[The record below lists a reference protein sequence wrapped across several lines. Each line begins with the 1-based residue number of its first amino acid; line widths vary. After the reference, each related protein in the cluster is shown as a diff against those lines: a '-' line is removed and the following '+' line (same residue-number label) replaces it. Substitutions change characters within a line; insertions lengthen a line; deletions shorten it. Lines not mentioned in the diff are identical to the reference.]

1 MNLFDNSKKKFSMWI
16 IAVTFV
22 LSILTGCVLGNN
34 ADGTDKNTEESVEF
48 GNNTIESGIFDKT
61 SSAEFYKGYLNGEYT
76 IDTLLESPEVL
87 SNAAVLINKVLDAYR
102 SGNDPLELF
111 TSLDISSVTA
121 YPDMLEVRGDVKPDN
136 LLALFRHTDGVQ
148 YPNKFTIPLSDGWNM
163 DIHWDIGQFGD
174 KYVLYG
180 CKLNIYNFS
189 QYMSQYLP
197 GECTQLLF
205 CHQIFGSQVYLCS
218 YRTNPKSVCVNYT
231 DNYGETLH
239 YIDVTLPA
247 NKKFDTA
254 EGVYATGG
262 AGSGE
267 SQFWVQLTSGN
278 EYEYIRYDNF
288 AYSDESDWLA
298 YSYSGEV
305 SAEELIRAFG
315 YDNAPVSFPNV
326 NAPNTADSLDEL
338 SMLGLSDYLTRY
350 IKAFVGGD
358 TAVLE
363 ELSYA
368 TSGMY
373 DEYKK
378 IKVSRWVAYTGG
390 GNEHEV
396 HFSFYADSVGDTDGI
411 VKGWNT
417 LTLEVGMM
425 GVSIADDDF
434 YTDHNNAAKE
444 LRLMLN
450 SMYYSS
456 IPESDDMPDAY
467 RWCLTEYICQ
477 KLGDFEWHTKD
488 EVAAYAEKCFGIA
501 GFAPDELHKYG
512 EDKGYITLP
521 HGGIHQS
528 FRILPVDNPS
538 SERDEFI
545 FEVQF
550 YADAS
555 KTVRSHKYRYT
566 MMNVNGD
573 WVYTGCEELYNS
585 IYDVCRWS
593 M

>member
-1 MNLFDNSKKKFSMWI
+1 MNLFVTSKKKFGMWI

-22 LSILTGCVLGNN
+22 LCIFSACTTDSN
-34 ADGTDKNTEESVEF
+34 ADGTGKSTEESVEL
-48 GNNTIESGIFDKT
+48 GNNTIESIFDKT
-61 SSAEFYKGYLNGEYT
+61 TSAEYYKGYLDGEYT

-87 SNAAVLINKVLDAYR
+87 SDAAVLINNVLDAYR
-102 SGNDPLELF
+102 SGNDPLEIF
-111 TSLDISSVTA
+111 NSLDISSVTA
-121 YPDMLEVRGDVKPDN
+121 YPNMLEVRGDVSPDS
-136 LLALFRHTDGVQ
+136 LPALFRHTDGVQ
-148 YPNKFTIPLSDGWNM
+148 YPNKFTIPLSEGWYM
-163 DIHWDIGQFGD
+163 HFYWDIRQSGNN
-174 KYVLYG
+174 YVLYC

-205 CHQIFGSQVYLCS
+205 CHQIIGSQVYLCS

-231 DNYGETLH
+231 DNYGETLN

-247 NKKFDTA
+247 DKKFDTA
-254 EGVYATGG
+254 EAVYAAGG

-267 SQFWVQLTSGN
+267 SQFWVELTIGN
-278 EYEYIRYDNF
+278 EHEYIRYDNF
-288 AYSDESDWLA
+288 ACSDESDWLA

-305 SAEELIRAFG
+305 SAEELVNTFG

-326 NAPNTADSLDEL
+326 NAPNTADSFDEL
-338 SMLGLSDYLTRY
+338 SMLGLSDYLIRY

-358 TAVLE
+358 IAVLE
-363 ELSYA
+363 ELSYVK
-368 TSGMY
+368 SGMY

-378 IKVSRWVAYTGG
+378 IMVSRWVAYTGSD
-390 GNEHEV
+390 NEYEV
-396 HFSFYADSVGDTDGI
+396 HFSFYADSVGGTDGI

-425 GVSIADDDF
+425 GVSIADGNF
-434 YTDHNNAAKE
+434 YTDHNDAAKE

-450 SMYYSS
+450 SMYFSS
-456 IPESDDMPDAY
+456 IPESDDMPDEY

-477 KLGDFEWHTKD
+477 KLGDIEWHAET
-488 EVAAYAEKCFGIA
+488 EVVAYAEKCFGIG
-501 GFAPDELHKYG
+501 GFTPDELHKYG

-521 HGGIHQS
+521 HGGIFQS
-528 FRILPVDNPS
+528 FRILPVDNPG
-538 SERDEFI
+538 SESDEFI

-566 MMNVNGD
+566 MMNVDGD
-573 WVYTGCEELYNS
+573 WVYTECEKLYNS